1 MIGRPSPQRNGRQGS
16 LRFYDKAAFL
26 EEGGELENLIGMLWN
41 TPKDGESLRVIEIS
55 VIAARYEEK

>member
-1 MIGRPSPQRNGRQGS
+1 M
-16 LRFYDKAAFL
+16 RFYDKAAFL